1 MTLIDKLLWMLFG
14 ISPVQIIMGIT
25 ALGEQDGK
33 KIAPNPKQF
42 KPRSKFWK
50 RRLLLMVKMTDSQ
63 FVTLSPEFVDK
74 KGNPADVQNIQWSTD
89 NTDVL
94 LLEPSADGK
103 QCKVSAIGPLSPSTV
118 VTLKADA
125 DLGDGEIDIMGTEEF
140 NIVGGAAVTV
150 KLNADSPQEQP

>member
-1 MTLIDKLLWMLFG
+1 MTFTDKILWTLFG
-14 ISPVQIIMGIT
+14 ISPVQIVMGIT
-25 ALGEQDGK
+25 AFGEQGGE
-33 KIAPNPKQF
+33 KIVPNPKQYQA
-42 KPRSKFWK
+42 RSKFWK

-63 FVTLSPEFVDK
+63 FVTLSPEFLDK

-89 NTDVL
+89 NDQVL

-103 QCKVSAIGPLSPSTV
+103 QCKVSAVGPLSPSSI

-140 NIVGGAAVTV
+140 NIVGGAAVNV
-150 KLNADSPQEQP
+150 KLNADAPQEQP